1 MSSCSYSACMP
12 SDRGAR
18 PFLNLLMAAV
28 TSPRDGSST
37 VVLASGGVVTASSSS
52 IVECVPSEWFSA
64 ASKCSLHRS
73 RTSSSELH
81 GELSAF
87 QMEAAPGV
95 LVLPARWLIAL
106 NTEPIQLDTRSASTT
121 CMILVRYVS
130 RFSFAF
136 ALNIPCSLFLSGV
149 SL

>member
-1 MSSCSYSACMP
+1 
-12 SDRGAR
+12 
-18 PFLNLLMAAV
+18 MAAV

-121 CMILVRYVS
+121 SMILVCLTVQFCLY
-130 RFSFAF
+130 FEY
-136 ALNIPCSLFLSGV
+136 SLYSLPFRCVVVILSCGFLLYDGKRV
-149 SL
+149 YG